1 MARTSSE
8 RPVVVYVAIAANLAI
23 TITKFIIAVMTS
35 SSSLLSEAIHSTI
48 DTADQLLL
56 LLGKHLSS
64 RPPDEKHP
72 YGHGR
77 EYYFWGLIV
86 AIVLFG
92 FGGGMSVYEG
102 VTHLMHPVAL
112 QSAFWA
118 YVVLGAAFLFEGT
131 SLAFALR
138 KLWKQKGRTP
148 FWQALRESTDPGL
161 YTVIAEDSAAMTGL
175 VIAFFGVLLTD
186 ITGNTVYDGIASILI
201 GGVLAT
207 VALFLAYETRSLLVG
222 ESDPDI
228 SRAVQQLARA
238 EPGVEKVDRP
248 LTMVLGPD
256 EVLVNVDIQFK
267 RGLTA
272 NEIARTIERLEERL
286 RKEHPEITRIGI
298 EVRTPKA

>member
-35 SSSLLSEAIHSTI
+35 SSSLLSEAFHSTI

-102 VTHLMHPVAL
+102 VTHLMPPSHCRVHFGPT
-112 QSAFWA
+112 SCWA
-118 YVVLGAAFLFEGT
+118 PRSCSRGHRWHLHCESSGNRRGERHF
-131 SLAFALR
+131 
-138 KLWKQKGRTP
+138 GRRCAKAP
-148 FWQALRESTDPGL
+148 IPDF
-161 YTVIAEDSAAMTGL
+161 
-175 VIAFFGVLLTD
+175 
-186 ITGNTVYDGIASILI
+186 
-201 GGVLAT
+201 
-207 VALFLAYETRSLLVG
+207 TRSL
-222 ESDPDI
+222 P
-228 SRAVQQLARA
+228 
-238 EPGVEKVDRP
+238 
-248 LTMVLGPD
+248 
-256 EVLVNVDIQFK
+256 
-267 RGLTA
+267 
-272 NEIARTIERLEERL
+272 
-286 RKEHPEITRIGI
+286 RI
-298 EVRTPKA
+298 RRQ